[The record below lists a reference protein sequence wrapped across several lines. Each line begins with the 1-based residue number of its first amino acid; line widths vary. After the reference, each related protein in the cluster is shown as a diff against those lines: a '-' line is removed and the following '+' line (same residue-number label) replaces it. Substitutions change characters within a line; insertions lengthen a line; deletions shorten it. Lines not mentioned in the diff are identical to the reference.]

1 MKSLVKAMVT
11 QLIGK
16 PYFNKMWCINVE
28 AHAFG
33 DFGSDQK
40 TIIRCSSNLQAASI
54 KLGHVFYDLLT
65 VRSIS

>member
-28 AHAFG
+28 VYAFG
-33 DFGSDQK
+33 VSQK
-40 TIIRCSSNLQAASI
+40 TVIRRSSNHQISSI
-54 KLGHVFYDLLT
+54 NPGHVFYDLLT